1 MICRGFFPSLSAR
14 LTRLCAD
21 KCDFIGLDTDCLQ
34 VLTQLKLLEMNDCF
48 NCEKVNINVLVRL
61 EYLVIRTSSSQHQ
74 CPSLRHLSTRT
85 SLRVLELRL
94 LAQKSS
100 YSVEDSLIRALKLP
114 TLTHLDVET
123 TGSVVIDKYWFSG
136 FPSLKSLKLLLP
148 GSAARSDLPILSVLT
163 HLETISLSRNNLNSL
178 KECRL
183 QQLSY
188 LKCLDLSYNSIL
200 INCPDVF
207 WGLLRL
213 TSLDLSYNSI
223 TSIHPKAFH
232 GLVNLLKLD
241 LSCNRVSSLEP
252 GQFAYLRSLEHL
264 DMSVNEISEMNAESF
279 EGLSKLKKLVLCDNR
294 IENVPDKAFSFLSS
308 LESVNLATNRFKSE
322 RKTNEI
328 KKKLL
333 PIEIIF

>member
-1 MICRGFFPSLSAR
+1 MISRGFFPSLSAR
-14 LTRLCAD
+14 LTRFCAD
-21 KCDFIGLDTDCLQ
+21 KCDFRWLDADCLQ
-34 VLTQLKLLEMNDCF
+34 VLTQLKLLEMKDCF

-100 YSVEDSLIRALKLP
+100 YLVEDSLIRSLKRP
-114 TLTHLDVET
+114 ALTHLDVET
-123 TGSVVIDKYWFSG
+123 TGSLVIDRNWFSG

-148 GSAARSDLPILSVLT
+148 GSAAGSNFPNLSVLT
-163 HLETISLSRNNLNSL
+163 HLESICLSRNYLNSL

-183 QQLSY
+183 QELSH

-200 INCPDVF
+200 MNIPGVF
-207 WGLLRL
+207 LGLLRL

-223 TSIHPKAFH
+223 TTIHPKAFH

-241 LSCNRVSSLEP
+241 LSCNRVSNLEP
-252 GQFAYLRSLEHL
+252 DQFTYIRSLEHL
-264 DMSVNEISEMNAESF
+264 DLSVNEISEINAESF
-279 EGLSKLKKLVLCDNR
+279 EGLSKLKKLVLCDNK
-294 IENVPDKAFSFLSS
+294 IENLPDNLFSFSAS

-322 RKTNEI
+322 RKINEI
-328 KKKLL
+328 KKKFL
-333 PIEIIF
+333 PIEIII